1 MVAYLIVD
9 LEVTEPTSY
18 ATYRDAVPSVIKKYG
33 GRYLVRGGD
42 VEVLEGDWPPGRL
55 VVLEFPTMND
65 LKKFYDSEDYRDL
78 KAVRIASTNTNAIV
92 VEGM

>member
-1 MVAYLIVD
+1 MAAYLIVD
-9 LEVTEPTSY
+9 LDVTEPEKY
-18 ATYRDAVPSVIKKYG
+18 ATYRDAVPEVIKKYG

-42 VEVLEGDWPPGRL
+42 VEVLEGDWQPGRL
-55 VVLEFPTMND
+55 VVLEFPSMND